1 MAHKRRGLASIIMKL
16 MFAQVAVNVPSVSG
30 VYSYNIPDALAAALG
45 PGSLVTVSFGAQTVQ
60 GVVLGLAETS
70 PAARPPVLELL
81 DPLPLGPPPSSNW
94 RDTWLSPPSARWL
107 PPWD

>member
-60 GVVLGLAETS
+60 ALCSAWRNQ
-70 PAARPPVLELL
+70 PCRRDKPVLELL
-81 DPLPLGPPPSSNW
+81 DPAGADRRP
-94 RDTWLSPPSARWL
+94 A
-107 PPWD
+107 